1 MKAIQADKIREVVP
15 DLINKI
21 KGIQENAY
29 SIHRSIN
36 KLGDALDGAPPEDC
50 AKGEPL
56 MRGDEG
62 SIQNLERVV
71 SELNISI
78 NDANMVLIEKLS
90 RLLGS

>member
-1 MKAIQADKIREVVP
+1 MNEMTDSKIREVVP

-21 KGIQENAY
+21 KGIQENAH
-29 SIHRSIN
+29 SIQRSIS
-36 KLGDALDGAPPEDC
+36 KLGDALNGNPPDDC

-71 SELNISI
+71 KDLHVSI
-78 NDANMVLIEKLS
+78 NDANMELIEKLNL
-90 RLLGS
+90 LLGS